1 MSTWAPYEEVVIP
14 QNMER
19 WAIDLSKLSGFLI
32 PDQDLANVFSMEFYE
47 ASKKEPPFAP
57 YVPPLSCMGNRGP
70 PFAIP
75 RKGF

>member
-1 MSTWAPYEEVVIP
+1 MG
-14 QNMER
+14 R
-19 WAIDLSKLSGFLI
+19 WAIGLSKLVGFLI
-32 PDQDLANVFSMEFYE
+32 PDKEMANVLRKGFYE